1 MNRLFLIP
9 LLFTILVPFSFA
21 QNCIEPAPE
30 MHLTKDTMLCDG
42 NYKVSRIVVDAGNV
56 TLHCGGSTLE
66 GNLGDEGIIITKP
79 NVKLKSCTLSTYQK
93 AITLLNAPLPS
104 FEKVVLKNNVV
115 GIHAINT
122 LFKPRGVLFEENE
135 RNIVHETQEETPRT
149 LSNTPAP
156 SLFSLLNVSEA
167 RHAAAAKK
175 VALEKTLTLQ
185 ENSSTIMISITAKED
200 IANLLVY
207 EHIPK
212 ELAATAGDVVF
223 SYPDV
228 QVIHDDPDF
237 LIPIGRI
244 KINTKINIEYA
255 LQKKV
260 SPADPLPATIFAEGE
275 EEQDAPVEE
284 PVYAPAEISDIPP
297 SSVSRWTVFFLI
309 IAAAVFAVLYFIE
322 KKGHE
327 QH

>member
-1 MNRLFLIP
+1 MKRFVFFLAALF
-9 LLFTILVPFSFA
+9 ILPVAVA
-21 QNCIEPAPE
+21 QNCVEPTPE
-30 MHLTKDTMLCDG
+30 MRVTEDTVLCNG
-42 NYKVSRIVVDAGNV
+42 NYKISRIVIDAGNL
-56 TLHCGGSTLE
+56 TFHCGGSTLE

-79 NVKLKSCTLSTYQK
+79 NVKLKSCTLSAYQK
-93 AITLLNAPLPS
+93 AITLLNAPLQS
-104 FEKVVLKNNVV
+104 FEKVVLKNNAV
-115 GIHAINT
+115 GIHSVNT
-122 LFKPRGVLFEENE
+122 LFKPRGVLFEGNE
-135 RNIVHETQEETPRT
+135 RNIVHETKEETHRT

-167 RHAAAAKK
+167 HHVAAAKK
-175 VALEKTLTLQ
+175 VGLEKTLTLQ

-212 ELAATAGDVVF
+212 ELAATADDVEF

-244 KINTKINIEYA
+244 KINTKINIEYS

-275 EEQDAPVEE
+275 EEQEFKVPVEDIS
-284 PVYAPAEISDIPP
+284 APAEITNIPP
-297 SSVSRWTVFFLI
+297 SVSRWTVFFLI
-309 IAAAVFAVLYFIE
+309 IAVAVFAVLYFIE

-327 QH
+327 QY

>member
-1 MNRLFLIP
+1 MKRFVFLLAALF
-9 LLFTILVPFSFA
+9 ILPVAAA
-21 QNCIEPAPE
+21 QNCVEPTPE
-30 MHLTKDTMLCDG
+30 MHLTKDTVLCDG
-42 NYKVSRIVVDAGNV
+42 NYKISRIVVEAGNV

-66 GNLGDEGIIITKP
+66 GNLGDEGVIITQP

-135 RNIVHETQEETPRT
+135 RNIVHETKEETPRT

-175 VALEKTLTLQ
+175 VVLEKTLTLH

-200 IANLLVY
+200 IKNFLVY

-212 ELAATAGDVVF
+212 ELAATAGDVSF

-228 QVIHDDPDF
+228 QIINDDPDF

-244 KINTKINIEYA
+244 KINTKLNIEYS

-260 SPADPLPATIFAEGE
+260 SPADPLPATIFSEGD

-284 PVYAPAEISDIPP
+284 IAAPAEITAIPT
-297 SSVSRWTVFFLI
+297 SSVSRWTLLFLI
-309 IAAAVFAVLYFIE
+309 LAAVVFAVLYFIE